1 MVMRKNNHF
10 AHILFCLQVSD
21 LSIIRQVD
29 YSLSAD
35 ELANHT
41 PSGESLRHQAPV
53 SSTNHVA
60 VVTVTHDVIRAT
72 PPPAYESLFPSQS
85 E

>member
-1 MVMRKNNHF
+1 
-10 AHILFCLQVSD
+10 VSD

-35 ELANHT
+35 ELPTNAA
-41 PSGESLRHQAPV
+41 SAGSLRRQAPV

-72 PPPAYESLFPSQS
+72 PPPAYDSLFPSQS
-85 E
+85 AE